1 MDLSYGIFLAGYLV
15 SLVVAVVVGLLVV
28 VRWKNI
34 YVKKALLSFRY
45 NAVYVVLILLFPI
58 TVKVIELIQGRLDD
72 PSSESNEIVYTN
84 WIFNLS
90 GGAVKLLQDR
100 LNNRLL
106 TDVFIVVYVWLF
118 VYITVFAPVLLLAK
132 DDRVVMR
139 RYAIAILLNGLI
151 LLPFYALFPVS
162 VTGSHPESGLTPLLY
177 ISPDWGRMVLSVDPL
192 DNDFPSG
199 HVSLAVTTFLLFAVS
214 GFEYR
219 KLAYF
224 FGGSAAAVV
233 FAVLYLGV
241 HWPPDVYA
249 GFMVGV
255 LAFVLSGTEKVQ
267 MTIDRWVRKV
277 SKRIFGDAVE
287 EEFSPPP
294 AGPEG

>member
-1 MDLSYGIFLAGYLV
+1 MDLSYGIFLAGYFISIVAALV
-15 SLVVAVVVGLLVV
+15 IGLLVV

-34 YVKKALLSFRY
+34 FVRKALLSFRY
-45 NAVYVVLILLFPI
+45 NAMYIVLILMFPVA
-58 TVKVIELIQGRLDD
+58 VKVIELIQGRLSD
-72 PSSESNEIVYTN
+72 PSSEFREVTYTN

-90 GGAVKLLQDR
+90 GGAVKFLQDR

-106 TDVFIVVYVWLF
+106 TDVFIVIYVWLF
-118 VYITVFAPVLLLAK
+118 VYITVFPPALLLTK

-139 RYAIAILLNGLI
+139 RYSIAILLNGLI

-199 HVSLAVTTFLLFAVS
+199 HVSLSVISFLVFALA

-224 FGGSAAAVV
+224 FGCSTAAIT

-249 GFMVGV
+249 GFLVGV
-255 LAFVLSGTEKVQ
+255 CAFVLSGTEKIQ
-267 MTIDRWVRKV
+267 MTIDRWVRST
-277 SKRIFGDAVE
+277 SKRIFGDSIE
-287 EEFSPPP
+287 EEFSPPAGP
-294 AGPEG
+294 AG

>member
-1 MDLSYGIFLAGYLV
+1 MDLSYSIFLAGYFISIVAALV
-15 SLVVAVVVGLLVV
+15 LGLLVV

-34 YVKKALLSFRY
+34 FVKKALLSFRY
-45 NAVYVVLILLFPI
+45 NAVYIVLILIFPVA
-58 TVKVIELIQGRLDD
+58 VKVIELIQGRLAN
-72 PSSESNEIVYTN
+72 PSSEFQVYTN

-90 GGAVKLLQDR
+90 GGAIRFLQDQ

-118 VYITVFAPVLLLAK
+118 VYITVFPPVLLLTK

-139 RYAIAILLNGLI
+139 RYSIAMLLNGLI

-177 ISPDWGRMVLSVDPL
+177 ISPDWGRMVLSIDPL

-199 HVSLAVTTFLLFAVS
+199 HVSLSVTTFLVFALA

-219 KLAYF
+219 RLAYF
-224 FGGSAAAVV
+224 FGCSTAAIT

-249 GFMVGV
+249 GFLVGV
-255 LAFVLSGTEKVQ
+255 CAFVLSGTEKVQ
-267 MTIDRWVRKV
+267 MTIDRWVRSV
-277 SKRIFGDAVE
+277 SKRIFGDAVD
-287 EEFSPPP
+287 EEFRPPP
-294 AGPEG
+294 AGPAGQ